1 MHGQGQSLSI
11 IKCFLMNSKT
21 QKNSF
26 EKLMMSAKVYPDFK
40 EFDAIVNKDFS

>member
-1 MHGQGQSLSI
+1 MFFNELQDS
-11 IKCFLMNSKT
+11 
-21 QKNSF
+21 KNSF